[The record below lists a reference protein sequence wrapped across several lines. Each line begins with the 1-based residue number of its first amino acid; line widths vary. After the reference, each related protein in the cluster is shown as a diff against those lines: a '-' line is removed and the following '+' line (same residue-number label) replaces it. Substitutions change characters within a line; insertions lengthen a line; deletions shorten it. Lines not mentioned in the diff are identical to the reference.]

1 MTDESPNITAYN
13 ANDKVH
19 AASLALTAHNT
30 VGNVADENT
39 CEYGPSREIC
49 NVF

>member
-1 MTDESPNITAYN
+1 MTDESPYITAYN